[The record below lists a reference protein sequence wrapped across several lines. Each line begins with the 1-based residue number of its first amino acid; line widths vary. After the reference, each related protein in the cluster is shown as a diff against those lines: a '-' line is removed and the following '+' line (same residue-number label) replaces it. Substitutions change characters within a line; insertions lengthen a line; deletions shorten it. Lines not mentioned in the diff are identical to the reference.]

1 MTPGNCPCDCP
12 DCREAQAQEEGS
24 EGRQGGFE
32 PVLLTVR
39 SKSGRTLNPIA
50 GGPVVSAAVW
60 DQEDLD
66 RRLAAA
72 AADPDIE
79 VSTRPLPR
87 PEDYDPAADCDLCGK
102 PLPPGYAG
110 IAHADCIDAHEG
122 SEGGAGR
129 HFARPINGRNSP
141 MTTGRSYQGGDFGRT
156 LSGGG
161 SAGDTTYTQQMGELT
176 AIRQDAEEEVNSVR
190 RKRMVNRLDILSGL
204 GLDSAS
210 LSEAAAID
218 DALQAQEKAAQQ
230 TLDAADAAISGLKQ
244 RHGGIQEAVSSSPVD
259 KPAAAR
265 VLPGLTG
272 GDIMQ
277 RQAKRPVPRWQR
289 GKQKPQASMPV
300 HLRGRHAK
308 ALTRELIKA
317 GQQQGEGRE
326 GRNRHRERHA
336 RPFGGVAVPPAPRA
350 VRPAGRPGCRG
361 SDPAAH
367 RPPAAVRQPRR
378 SRRPGPDGAA
388 HPAPVRVRPPRRRRV
403 GCLHCL
409 VAARL
414 RHLRVRACP
423 SRRCWRSPGL
433 RSPPCGSG
441 STAGVPPPKEKTE
454 TAAADIVTWD
464 RLTQRRKWAGQLTS
478 PAGHP
483 RRPEIADR
491 ASTASKPTSGR

>member
-1 MTPGNCPCDCP
+1 MSRADKRFPDMPKSRRAGHALRHDLGYGLSQAWHGFPQARHGFASGWHRGRQAHAQARAERERAKAENLEARARLIPDLREYRKRQKEALEQIRRGAGPEVTRAQCTHAPAPCVTPGNCPCDCP
-12 DCREAQAQEEGS
+12 DCLEAQAQEEGS

-50 GGPVVSAAVW
+50 GGPVVSCAVW

-87 PEDYDPAADCDLCGK
+87 PEDYDPAAACDLCGK

-122 SEGGAGR
+122 SEGGGEGTLQD
-129 HFARPINGRNSP
+129 PSTEGTSP

-190 RKRMVNRLDILSGL
+190 RRRMVNRLDILSGL

-210 LSEAAAID
+210 LSDAAAID
-218 DALQAQEKAAQQ
+218 DALKAQEKAAQQ

-259 KPAAAR
+259 KPA
-265 VLPGLTG
+265 
-272 GDIMQ
+272 
-277 RQAKRPVPRWQR
+277 
-289 GKQKPQASMPV
+289 
-300 HLRGRHAK
+300 
-308 ALTRELIKA
+308 
-317 GQQQGEGRE
+317 
-326 GRNRHRERHA
+326 
-336 RPFGGVAVPPAPRA
+336 
-350 VRPAGRPGCRG
+350 
-361 SDPAAH
+361 
-367 RPPAAVRQPRR
+367 QPEFYQ
-378 SRRPGPDGAA
+378 D
-388 HPAPVRVRPPRRRRV
+388 
-403 GCLHCL
+403 
-409 VAARL
+409 
-414 RHLRVRACP
+414 
-423 SRRCWRSPGL
+423 
-433 RSPPCGSG
+433 
-441 STAGVPPPKEKTE
+441 
-454 TAAADIVTWD
+454 
-464 RLTQRRKWAGQLTS
+464 
-478 PAGHP
+478 
-483 RRPEIADR
+483 
-491 ASTASKPTSGR
+491 